1 MEKMLR
7 NKKLISLY
15 LIPALV
21 VYVGMVFVPII
32 WSAYYSLFK
41 WNGVTAKKYVG
52 LDNFINLFQDRY
64 FIEAWVHGLVYSA
77 IVIVGQLL
85 FALLIAVLLTK
96 LTRGKELLKTI
107 YFAPAILS
115 AVALGQVFSKFLQ
128 CNPDGI
134 INALLRM
141 IGLDALAQPWLGQA
155 STSLVT
161 VALIECY
168 KYMGLYVV
176 ILYSALISRSSDVIE
191 SAMIDG
197 ATGWTMFCKIKLP
210 LISNVFVATLVMV
223 VNGSLKAFDLVYIT
237 TNGGPGNSSEL
248 TATYMYRMAFTATK
262 YGYGSAIAVFMA
274 IQSILI
280 VFVIRRAFSFTNRLE
295 G

>member
-1 MEKMLR
+1 
-7 NKKLISLY
+7 
-15 LIPALV
+15 
-21 VYVGMVFVPII
+21 
-32 WSAYYSLFK
+32 
-41 WNGVTAKKYVG
+41 
-52 LDNFINLFQDRY
+52 
-64 FIEAWVHGLVYSA
+64 
-77 IVIVGQLL
+77 
-85 FALLIAVLLTK
+85 
-96 LTRGKELLKTI
+96 
-107 YFAPAILS
+107 
-115 AVALGQVFSKFLQ
+115 
-128 CNPDGI
+128 
-134 INALLRM
+134 
-141 IGLDALAQPWLGQA
+141 
-155 STSLVT
+155 
-161 VALIECY
+161 
-168 KYMGLYVV
+168 MGLYVV
-176 ILYSALISRSSDVIE
+176 ILYSALISISSDVIE

>member
-1 MEKMLR
+1 MGAWTCLFGDR
-7 NKKLISLY
+7 
-15 LIPALV
+15 
-21 VYVGMVFVPII
+21 
-32 WSAYYSLFK
+32 YSGPVAFCSSNCCAINETDTWERAVKNDLFC
-41 WNGVTAKKYVG
+41 AS
-52 LDNFINLFQDRY
+52 NFISGCIR
-64 FIEAWVHGLVYSA
+64 ASV
-77 IVIVGQLL
+77 
-85 FALLIAVLLTK
+85 
-96 LTRGKELLKTI
+96 
-107 YFAPAILS
+107 
-115 AVALGQVFSKFLQ
+115 SKFLQ

-176 ILYSALISRSSDVIE
+176 ILYSALISISSDVIE